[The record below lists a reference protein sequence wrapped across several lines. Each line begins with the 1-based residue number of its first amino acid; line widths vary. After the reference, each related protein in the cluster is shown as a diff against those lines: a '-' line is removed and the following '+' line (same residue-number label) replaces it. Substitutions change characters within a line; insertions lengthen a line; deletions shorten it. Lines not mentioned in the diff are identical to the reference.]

1 MTAVDMPRV
10 TECSVAGCSY
20 NHDHACGAFAVT
32 VGRDSSCATFIPLD
46 VKGGLIKVV
55 TQVGACQL
63 AACAHNRDLECTAD
77 SVRMG
82 AGADA
87 ADCLSFEAR

>member
-10 TECSVAGCSY
+10 SECTVTGCSY
-20 NHDHACGAFAVT
+20 NHHEACNAFAVT
-32 VGRDSSCATFIPLD
+32 VAQDASCATFIPLD
-46 VKGGLIKVV
+46 VKGGLSKVV